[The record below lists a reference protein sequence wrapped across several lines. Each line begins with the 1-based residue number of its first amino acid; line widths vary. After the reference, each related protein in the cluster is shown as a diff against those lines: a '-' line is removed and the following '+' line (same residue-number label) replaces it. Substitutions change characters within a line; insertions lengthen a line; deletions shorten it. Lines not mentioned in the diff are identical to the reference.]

1 MNKTLENINI
11 EIKLLIDTI
20 FQKYGYDLRDF
31 LPELLQEKFEA
42 RLKNSD
48 FNSFSEMQHK
58 ILYDKE
64 FFEIVLA
71 DLTSHPNNNFPNPVF
86 YQNFKKV
93 VNPILKE
100 KTFFKIWFVGC
111 STGENVY
118 TFSILLNEEDLLKR
132 SQIYATDFNDFVL
145 SQAREG
151 IYPLETIN
159 EFEDFYKLSGGKEK
173 FSKYYTVLNN
183 SAVIKHSLRN
193 IIFADHNLT
202 TDGVFSETDLIICL
216 NILQNFN
223 EDLRNRTISIFQES
237 LNPNGILCLEPG
249 NDYKDSIEKL
259 KFKELKKGTNIFQK
273 K

>member
-1 MNKTLENINI
+1 MHKTIKNIDI
-11 EIKLLIDTI
+11 EIKLLIDAI
-20 FQKYGYDLRDF
+20 FHKYGYDLREF
-31 LPELLQEKFEA
+31 LPELLQDKFQA
-42 RLKNSD
+42 RLKNSN
-48 FNSFSEMQHK
+48 FKSFSEMQHK
-58 ILYDKE
+58 ILYDKD

-71 DLTSHPNNNFPNPVF
+71 DLTSHPSNNFPNPIF
-86 YQNFKKV
+86 YQNFKKI

-118 TFSILLNEEDLLKR
+118 TFSILLAEEDLLKR
-132 SQIYATDFNDFVL
+132 SQIYATDFNDLVL
-145 SQAREG
+145 SKAREG
-151 IYPLETIN
+151 IYSLEIIN
-159 EFEDFYKLSGGKEK
+159 EFEDFYRLSGGKEK

-193 IIFADHNLT
+193 IVFADHNLT
-202 TDGVFSETDLIICL
+202 TDGVFSETDLIVCL

-223 EDLRNRTISIFQES
+223 EDLRERAISVFQES

-249 NDYKDSIEKL
+249 SDYKNFVKEL
-259 KFKELKKGTNIFQK
+259 KMSELKKGTNIFQK

>member
-1 MNKTLENINI
+1 MQKIIENIDI
-11 EIKLLIDTI
+11 EIKLLIEAI

-31 LPELLQEKFEA
+31 LPEFLHEKLIT

-48 FNSFSEMQHK
+48 FKSFSEMQHK
-58 ILYDKE
+58 ILYDRD

-71 DLTSHPNNNFPNPVF
+71 DLTSHPNNNFPNPIF

-93 VNPILKE
+93 VNPILKD
-100 KTFFKIWFVGC
+100 KPYFKIWFVGC

-118 TFSILLNEEDLLKR
+118 TFSILLNEENLLKR
-132 SQIYATDFNDFVL
+132 SQIYATDFNDSVL

-151 IYPLETIN
+151 IYSLDTIN
-159 EFEDFYKLSGGKEK
+159 EFEDYYKLAGGKEK

-183 SAVIKHSLRN
+183 SAIIKHSLRN
-193 IIFADHNLT
+193 IVFADHNLT
-202 TDGVFSETDLIICL
+202 TDSVFSETDLIICL

-223 EDLRNRTISIFQES
+223 ESLRKRTLAIFMES
-237 LNPNGILCLEPG
+237 LNQNGILCLEPG
-249 NDYKDSIEKL
+249 NDYKNLINTKNL
-259 KFKELKKGTNIFQK
+259 KELKKETNIFQK